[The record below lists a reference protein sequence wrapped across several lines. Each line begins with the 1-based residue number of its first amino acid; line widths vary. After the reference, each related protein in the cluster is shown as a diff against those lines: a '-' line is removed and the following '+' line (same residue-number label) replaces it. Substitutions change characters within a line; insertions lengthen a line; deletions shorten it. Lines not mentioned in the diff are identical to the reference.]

1 MQLSDEQK
9 QSSLGKKAAD
19 VAKIVADKKLGKYKR
34 KIIVKVAK
42 WIVAG
47 CTAIAGICA
56 PIFAFIYLPLIYRS
70 CRSINVLES
79 SGIQAGMPRVS
90 QSFSVGEL

>member
-1 MQLSDEQK
+1 MSDEQK

-19 VAKIVADKKLGKYKR
+19 AAKIVADKKLGKYKR

-56 PIFAFIYLPLIYRS
+56 PIFAFIYLPLI
-70 CRSINVLES
+70 IVLAVVSMFSNFQVYKQEC
-79 SGIQAGMPRVS
+79 PELVRVFLS
-90 QSFSVGEL
+90 ENYN